1 MSGLRTDIIAAVFLA
16 VVNIAAFI
24 LYGIDKSRAR
34 NGKWRISE
42 KTLLGMAVIGG
53 SIGALFGM
61 HVFHHKT
68 KHWYFRYGLPVI
80 LMIQVLLAF
89 FICRRP

>member
-89 FICRRP
+89 FICRRA